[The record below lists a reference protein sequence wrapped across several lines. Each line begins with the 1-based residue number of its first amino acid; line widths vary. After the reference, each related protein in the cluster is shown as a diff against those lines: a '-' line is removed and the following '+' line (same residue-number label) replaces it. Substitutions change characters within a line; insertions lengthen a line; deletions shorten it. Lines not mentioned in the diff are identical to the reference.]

1 MRCRA
6 APPTRCSAGRR
17 WAGEAAPGRR
27 STVPRLART
36 AGLNKP
42 ATGSIPAGRVRPP
55 NPRRRQRPMPRR
67 CSAATAGSTA
77 RPSRWGRGRS
87 GPRRGRRCP
96 AATTPFGPSA
106 GRGRSRALGEWRPR
120 RPARGAE
127 PSCCGARRPERR
139 SPRPTGG
146 ARWASG
152 GSAPFLSHQEN
163 RKGRARRL
171 RHVVRIPRRS
181 RVGAG
186 RLRPNLH
193 ASLQQV
199 RKGTTGC
206 STDRASR
213 LGNLLQRP

>member
-1 MRCRA
+1 
-6 APPTRCSAGRR
+6 
-17 WAGEAAPGRR
+17 
-27 STVPRLART
+27 
-36 AGLNKP
+36 
-42 ATGSIPAGRVRPP
+42 
-55 NPRRRQRPMPRR
+55 MPRR

-77 RPSRWGRGRS
+77 RPSRRGRGRS

-96 AATTPFGPSA
+96 AATTPSRPSA
-106 GRGRSRALGEWRPR
+106 GRGRSRARWAQWRPS

-146 ARWASG
+146 ARWAPG

-163 RKGRARRL
+163 RQGRARRL
-171 RHVVRIPRRS
+171 RHVVRTARRS

-193 ASLQQV
+193 TSLHQV
-199 RKGTTGC
+199 RRDSAMAQLDPNDRPGGSDPTAGFRGTANRRE
-206 STDRASR
+206 DA
-213 LGNLLQRP
+213 RPRRVPAAPGDGIGQPLACKA